1 MAEAVGFCRGVQDFF
16 EKQEGEVGELEWRF
30 TTDRPIYAQIVEQ
43 IQRGILSGAYPPGS
57 NMPSVRAL
65 ALEAEVNP
73 NTMQKALAELE
84 SQGLLS
90 TQRTSGRTVTADER
104 LIAGLKQ
111 RAEQELVEQY
121 FTGMQKLGV
130 ERSEAISLLATS
142 GNQSA
147 VL

>member
-1 MAEAVGFCRGVQDFF
+1 
-16 EKQEGEVGELEWRF
+16 VGELEWRF

-43 IQRGILSGAYPPGS
+43 IQRGILSGVYPLGS

-90 TQRTSGRTVTADER
+90 TQRTSGRTVTSDES
-104 LIAGLKQ
+104 LIAGLKR
-111 RAEQELVEQY
+111 RAEQDLVEQY
-121 FTGMQKLGV
+121 FMGMQKLGV
-130 ERSEAISLLATS
+130 GRSEAIGLLSAS
-142 GNQSA
+142 DHQSA